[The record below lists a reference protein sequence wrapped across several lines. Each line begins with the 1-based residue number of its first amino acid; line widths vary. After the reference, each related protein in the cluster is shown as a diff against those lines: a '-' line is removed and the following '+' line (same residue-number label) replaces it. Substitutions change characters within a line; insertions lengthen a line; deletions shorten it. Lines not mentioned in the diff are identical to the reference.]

1 MLEGWHDF
9 RSFMGKHQGSEK
21 KITRKVVDFIKI
33 KEGKKIGHSEY
44 SWPSSILNSHD
55 ENEYLFLDIYMKS
68 KGFLYKQV
76 RRTVGALVAVAQ
88 GKVSIKDIKFM
99 LEIPSHQSWCKQIK
113 TLPAHGLYLCEVEY
127 SKEDRDTFRDFMVGS
142 RVYVGGLPYGTTE
155 RDLERFFR
163 GYGRM
168 RDVLIKNG
176 YGFVEFDD
184 YRDAD
189 DAVYELNGK
198 KLLGERVTVE
208 RARGTPRGRDQWSSS
223 RNDHR
228 SHERYGPP
236 TRTNYRLIVENLSS
250 RISWQDLKDYMRQA
264 GEVTYADAHKQHRNE
279 GVVEFASYSDMKN
292 AIEKLDD
299 TELNGRRIHLVEDK
313 NTKRRRSGSYSSRSR
328 SRSRSARRS
337 RSRSRSRRS
346 SHSKS
351 KSRSR
356 SRSGSAKADRDRGS
370 KSKSRSRSRS
380 NSRKKSVDRSRSNSR
395 KKSVERS
402 RSRSRSRTPD
412 KRSKSREASKER
424 SRSRSRSASKDR
436 SKSRSRSRSAN

>member
-1 MLEGWHDF
+1 
-9 RSFMGKHQGSEK
+9 
-21 KITRKVVDFIKI
+21 
-33 KEGKKIGHSEY
+33 
-44 SWPSSILNSHD
+44 
-55 ENEYLFLDIYMKS
+55 
-68 KGFLYKQV
+68 
-76 RRTVGALVAVAQ
+76 
-88 GKVSIKDIKFM
+88 
-99 LEIPSHQSWCKQIK
+99 
-113 TLPAHGLYLCEVEY
+113 
-127 SKEDRDTFRDFMVGS
+127 MVGS

-299 TELNGRRIHLVEDK
+299 TELNGRRIRLVEDK

-328 SRSRSARRS
+328 SRSRSPRRS
-337 RSRSRSRRS
+337 RSRSHSRRS

-356 SRSGSAKADRDRGS
+356 SRSGSAKADRDRAS

-395 KKSVERS
+395 KKSTERS
-402 RSRSRSRTPD
+402 HSRSRSRTPD

-424 SRSRSRSASKDR
+424 SRSRSRSPSKGR
-436 SKSRSRSRSAN
+436 SKSRSRSGSAN

>member
-1 MLEGWHDF
+1 
-9 RSFMGKHQGSEK
+9 
-21 KITRKVVDFIKI
+21 
-33 KEGKKIGHSEY
+33 
-44 SWPSSILNSHD
+44 
-55 ENEYLFLDIYMKS
+55 
-68 KGFLYKQV
+68 
-76 RRTVGALVAVAQ
+76 
-88 GKVSIKDIKFM
+88 
-99 LEIPSHQSWCKQIK
+99 
-113 TLPAHGLYLCEVEY
+113 
-127 SKEDRDTFRDFMVGS
+127 MVGS

-299 TELNGRRIHLVEDK
+299 TELNGRRIRLVEDK

-356 SRSGSAKADRDRGS
+356 SRSGSAKADRDRAS

-395 KKSVERS
+395 KKSTERS

-424 SRSRSRSASKDR
+424 SRSRSRSASKGR
-436 SKSRSRSRSAN
+436 SKSRSRSGSAN

>member
-1 MLEGWHDF
+1 
-9 RSFMGKHQGSEK
+9 
-21 KITRKVVDFIKI
+21 
-33 KEGKKIGHSEY
+33 
-44 SWPSSILNSHD
+44 
-55 ENEYLFLDIYMKS
+55 
-68 KGFLYKQV
+68 
-76 RRTVGALVAVAQ
+76 
-88 GKVSIKDIKFM
+88 
-99 LEIPSHQSWCKQIK
+99 
-113 TLPAHGLYLCEVEY
+113 
-127 SKEDRDTFRDFMVGS
+127 MVGS

-223 RNDHR
+223 RSDQR

-250 RISWQDLKDYMRQA
+250 RVSWQDLKDYMRQA

-279 GVVEFASYSDMKN
+279 GVVEFASYSDLKN
-292 AIEKLDD
+292 AIDKLDD
-299 TELNGRRIHLVEDK
+299 TELNGKRIRLVEDK
-313 NTKRRRSGSYSSRSR
+313 HTKRRRSGSYSSHSR
-328 SRSRSARRS
+328 SRSRSPRRS

-346 SHSKS
+346 SRSNSKSRSRSHSGSEKGDREHSKSRSKS

-356 SRSGSAKADRDRGS
+356 SNSHK
-370 KSKSRSRSRS
+370 KSPVRSRS
-380 NSRKKSVDRSRSNSR
+380 NSRKKSID
-395 KKSVERS
+395 RS

-412 KRSKSREASKER
+412 SHKSREPSKER
-424 SRSRSRSASKDR
+424 SRSRSVSKERSP
-436 SKSRSRSRSAN
+436 SRSRSRSKTRSKSRSKSPLKSRSRSHSTN

>member
-1 MLEGWHDF
+1 
-9 RSFMGKHQGSEK
+9 
-21 KITRKVVDFIKI
+21 
-33 KEGKKIGHSEY
+33 
-44 SWPSSILNSHD
+44 
-55 ENEYLFLDIYMKS
+55 
-68 KGFLYKQV
+68 
-76 RRTVGALVAVAQ
+76 
-88 GKVSIKDIKFM
+88 
-99 LEIPSHQSWCKQIK
+99 
-113 TLPAHGLYLCEVEY
+113 
-127 SKEDRDTFRDFMVGS
+127 MVGS

-208 RARGTPRGRDQWSSS
+208 RARGTPRGRDQWSSRS
-223 RNDHR
+223 DHR

-236 TRTNYRLIVENLSS
+236 TRTNHRLIVENLSS

-292 AIEKLDD
+292 AIDKLDD
-299 TELNGRRIHLVEDK
+299 TELNGRRIRLIEDK
-313 NTKRRRSGSYSSRSR
+313 SSKRRRSASYSSHSR
-328 SRSRSARRS
+328 SRSRSAKRS

-346 SHSKS
+346 SRSRS

-356 SRSGSAKADRDRGS
+356 SHSPSVKNERDS
-370 KSKSRSRSRS
+370 KSRSRS

-395 KKSVERS
+395 KKSVDRSKS
-402 RSRSRSRTPD
+402 RSRSRSDP

-424 SRSRSRSASKDR
+424 SRSRSRSVSKDR
-436 SKSRSRSRSAN
+436 SKSRSRSRSADN

>member
-1 MLEGWHDF
+1 M
-9 RSFMGKHQGSEK
+9 
-21 KITRKVVDFIKI
+21 
-33 KEGKKIGHSEY
+33 
-44 SWPSSILNSHD
+44 
-55 ENEYLFLDIYMKS
+55 
-68 KGFLYKQV
+68 
-76 RRTVGALVAVAQ
+76 
-88 GKVSIKDIKFM
+88 
-99 LEIPSHQSWCKQIK
+99 
-113 TLPAHGLYLCEVEY
+113 
-127 SKEDRDTFRDFMVGS
+127 
-142 RVYVGGLPYGTTE
+142 YVGGLPYGTTE

-208 RARGTPRGRDQWSSS
+208 RARGTPRGRDQWSGGGGGGGGGERRGGGGSSSSSS
-223 RNDHR
+223 RSRNNDDR
-228 SHERYGPP
+228 SHDRYGPP

-279 GVVEFASYSDMKN
+279 GVVEFASYSDMKT
-292 AIEKLDD
+292 ALDKLDD
-299 TELNGRRIHLVEDK
+299 TELNGRRLRLVEDK
-313 NTKRRRSGSYSSRSR
+313 KTKSRRSASYSSRSR

-337 RSRSRSRRS
+337 RSRSRSYRS
-346 SHSKS
+346 KSKS

-356 SRSGSAKADRDRGS
+356 SRSVSAKAKRD

-380 NSRKKSVDRSRSNSR
+380 NSRKKSNDRSRSNSR
-395 KKSVERS
+395 KKSVDRGRS
-402 RSRSRSRTPD
+402 RSRSRSHSRTPD
-412 KRSKSREASKER
+412 KRSKSREASRER

-436 SKSRSRSRSAN
+436 SKSRSRSRSPN